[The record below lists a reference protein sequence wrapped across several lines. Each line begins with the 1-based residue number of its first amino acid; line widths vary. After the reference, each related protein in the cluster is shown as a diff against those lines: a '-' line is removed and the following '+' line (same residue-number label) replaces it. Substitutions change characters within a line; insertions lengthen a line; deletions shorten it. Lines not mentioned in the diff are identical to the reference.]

1 MEKNSFFHDDVP
13 LIQLTVGQMKN
24 IIESVF
30 QGMLSLKEDS
40 KSHVLTIEEVSELT
54 GYKKATIYKLTHE
67 RKIPFHKPAHGG
79 RRIFFQREEIVQW
92 LQSNSIKTYQ
102 MDFENWKDSD
112 NLKKKSY
119 EKERFCFL
127 CFLL

>member
-54 GYKKATIYKLTHE
+54 GYKKATIYKLTH
-67 RKIPFHKPAHGG
+67 GG

-112 NLKKKSY
+112 NLKK
-119 EKERFCFL
+119 EKL
-127 CFLL
+127 

>member
-54 GYKKATIYKLTHE
+54 LSLIH
-67 RKIPFHKPAHGG
+67 I
-79 RRIFFQREEIVQW
+79 
-92 LQSNSIKTYQ
+92 
-102 MDFENWKDSD
+102 
-112 NLKKKSY
+112 
-119 EKERFCFL
+119 
-127 CFLL
+127 

>member
-40 KSHVLTIEEVSELT
+40 KSHVTIEEVSELT

-112 NLKKKSY
+112 NLKK
-119 EKERFCFL
+119 EKL
-127 CFLL
+127 

>member
-40 KSHVLTIEEVSELT
+40 K
-54 GYKKATIYKLTHE
+54 
-67 RKIPFHKPAHGG
+67 AHPQFLGG
-79 RRIFFQREEIVQW
+79 NY
-92 LQSNSIKTYQ
+92 L
-102 MDFENWKDSD
+102 
-112 NLKKKSY
+112 
-119 EKERFCFL
+119 
-127 CFLL
+127 